1 MKSRFNRFFYQ
12 IVNYYGVFF
21 HFLKPMIT
29 VFLRNLVVFFHRK
42 RGIMGVG
49 VGDRELCGGEGE
61 IYCKRGN
68 VFFSFNF
75 QPIIKYLFDFL
86 PKKTYISQ
94 KHVLSALKVD
104 YVLNHIA

>member
-1 MKSRFNRFFYQ
+1 MKSRVNRFFYQ

-21 HFLKPMIT
+21 HFSKPMIT

-42 RGIMGVG
+42 RGIMGLV
-49 VGDRELCGGEGE
+49 VGDRELCGG
-61 IYCKRGN
+61 RGRFI
-68 VFFSFNF
+68 VKGGMCFFPLIFNLLLSTYSTF
-75 QPIIKYLFDFL
+75 CQ
-86 PKKTYISQ
+86 KKTYISQ

>member
-21 HFLKPMIT
+21 HFLKPKIT

-42 RGIMGVG
+42 WEIMGVG
-49 VGDRELCGGEGE
+49 VGDRELCGG
-61 IYCKRGN
+61 RGRFI
-68 VFFSFNF
+68 VKGGMCFFSFNF
-75 QPIIKYLFDFL
+75 QPIINYLFDFL